1 MRRLALLLLLFVAGC
16 SAPQAAEESLWGPVL
31 TLGQAEQAAGPTIW
45 VQDTVVTAAW
55 VGADERGV
63 HQDARIAAGTT
74 MNDTITLPLP
84 PVHPYD
90 QMLLPAL
97 SDKHHLL
104 WLDANPN
111 GEQRLLAALLT
122 DDLKIERGPTEIS
135 NLLTLRYSAVALGD
149 GSILI
154 VWSGGLLAES
164 RIYLQRIDVR
174 GLPQP
179 AVLLQ
184 DNADW
189 PALAMDNK
197 GVIHL
202 FWLQS
207 TDAVLHYGQVVDQRL
222 NNVMVITPGMQLGF
236 GDRLHDVYAALDQ
249 THVYLVWNNTP
260 VDGDAQSWLLSGTRD
275 GISWQAPRRLGV
287 EVFEGDFQTGLN
299 SGQVQSARSGSRWLS
314 WAAPALGQFD
324 VLPVAARSNNV
335 LSITYLQAGSIVGF
349 QTIATTTPLIGP
361 PQLRIDR
368 ERHLY
373 LSWADPLDTGMAAL
387 KLTTTRR

>member
-1 MRRLALLLLLFVAGC
+1 
-16 SAPQAAEESLWGPVL
+16 
-31 TLGQAEQAAGPTIW
+31 
-45 VQDTVVTAAW
+45 
-55 VGADERGV
+55 
-63 HQDARIAAGTT
+63 
-74 MNDTITLPLP
+74 
-84 PVHPYD
+84 
-90 QMLLPAL
+90 
-97 SDKHHLL
+97 
-104 WLDANPN
+104 
-111 GEQRLLAALLT
+111 
-122 DDLKIERGPTEIS
+122 
-135 NLLTLRYSAVALGD
+135 
-149 GSILI
+149 
-154 VWSGGLLAES
+154 LLAES

-275 GISWQAPRRLGV
+275 GTSWQAPRRLGV